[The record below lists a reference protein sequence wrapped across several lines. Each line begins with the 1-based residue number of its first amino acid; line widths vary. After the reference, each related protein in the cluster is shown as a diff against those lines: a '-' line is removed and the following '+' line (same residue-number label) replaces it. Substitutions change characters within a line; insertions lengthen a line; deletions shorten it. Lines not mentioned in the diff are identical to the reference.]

1 VSVIEKMRARYGQ
14 RLPELFE
21 GRFALARNE
30 TVRLQAIRELLDR
43 LIGRATQVVETQHTR
58 IDVAGMY
65 FAALQ
70 RSGAAAK
77 TVDGKRADDDGL
89 PFTLI
94 NGLKYRPV
102 RRGQEWLRSRIKTL
116 GQAKL
121 RRRR

>member
-1 VSVIEKMRARYGQ
+1 MIAWTCSADRSSACRISASYLADQAFRAQFMAG
-14 RLPELFE
+14 
-21 GRFALARNE
+21 
-30 TVRLQAIRELLDR
+30 
-43 LIGRATQVVETQHTR
+43 ATYRT
-58 IDVAGMY
+58 
-65 FAALQ
+65 
-70 RSGAAAK
+70 
-77 TVDGKRADDDGL
+77 GKRADDDGL